1 MKKIGMVLAASIS
14 LAGCEATV
22 SPLLMPMEPDEKS
35 IAAPRRELTESEKD
49 TISDAVTAKLAAA
62 NHREFKWAPLVLA
75 SHDHVTDFCGLV
87 SGNDVDGDY
96 RGFSKY
102 YAWLTFDG
110 KLSKVD
116 VRMIA
121 KSKPNE
127 LPTAVDS
134 ICMQDGYGGLPQMK

>member
-1 MKKIGMVLAASIS
+1 MHFRPALLLAVCAA
-14 LAGCEATV
+14 LPAAAARAGTPAPEAV
-22 SPLLMPMEPDEKS
+22 SESMPEHRLKE
-35 IAAPRRELTESEKD
+35 IAAMR
-49 TISDAVTAKLAAA
+49 V
-62 NHREFKWAPLVLA
+62 LVM
-75 SHDHVTDFCGLV
+75 TGGLV

-116 VRMIA
+116 IRMIA